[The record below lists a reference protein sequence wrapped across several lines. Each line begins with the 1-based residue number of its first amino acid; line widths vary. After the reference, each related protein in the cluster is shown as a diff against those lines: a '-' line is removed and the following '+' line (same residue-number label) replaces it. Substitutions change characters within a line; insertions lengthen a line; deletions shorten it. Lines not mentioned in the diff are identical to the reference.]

1 MSVTDDGPAPPAVG
15 VNVNVAET
23 PDLPETRLANSTVN
37 VTEPTAPPMAPDATS
52 TEAVA
57 SVLVRIATAIELG
70 VASPIVNPLMV
81 TANAA
86 AALMVAPEVVKTTDV
101 MVVVELVI
109 PNPGTLLAST
119 ATTGVMKRAK
129 KLGGYVRVMVPPGG
143 MS

>member
-1 MSVTDDGPAPPAVG
+1 MDDGPAPPAVG

-23 PDLPETRLANSTVN
+23 PDLPETRSASATANA
-37 VTEPTAPPMAPDATS
+37 TEPTAPPMAPDAIS
-52 TEAVA
+52 TEAIA

-81 TANAA
+81 TANAS

-101 MVVVELVI
+101 MVVVELVM
-109 PNPGTLLAST
+109 PNPGTLLAS
-119 ATTGVMKRAK
+119 AVTTGVTNRAK

-143 MS
+143 ML

>member
-1 MSVTDDGPAPPAVG
+1 MMDEGPAPPAVG

-23 PDLPETRLANSTVN
+23 PDLPETRLASATLN

-109 PNPGTLLAST
+109 PNPGTLLAS
-119 ATTGVMKRAK
+119 AVTTGVMKRAK